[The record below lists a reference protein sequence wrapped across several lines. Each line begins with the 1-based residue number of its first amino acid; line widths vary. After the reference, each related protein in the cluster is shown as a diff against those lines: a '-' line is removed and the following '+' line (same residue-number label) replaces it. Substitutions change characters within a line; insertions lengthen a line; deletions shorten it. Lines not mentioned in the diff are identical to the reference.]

1 MDSNWLAIHF
11 LSSEQNCIWWTTI
24 RIHST
29 SSESAA
35 METKRSANFIEAEK
49 VLLTELVEKK
59 LFCKFQI

>member
-1 MDSNWLAIHF
+1 M
-11 LSSEQNCIWWTTI
+11 

-49 VLLTELVEKK
+49 VLLTELVEKH
-59 LFCKFQI
+59 